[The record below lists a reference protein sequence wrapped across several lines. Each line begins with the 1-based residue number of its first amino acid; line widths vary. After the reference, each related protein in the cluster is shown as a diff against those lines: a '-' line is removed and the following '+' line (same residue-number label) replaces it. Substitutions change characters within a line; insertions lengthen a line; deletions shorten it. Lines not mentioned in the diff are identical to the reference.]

1 MARVGESL
9 VSLARQLA
17 GGIGAAVVTV
27 ALAHAGVLEPLETWA
42 LDRLFELRG
51 ARQPSAP
58 IVIVTIDEASNTEL
72 HTQWPFP
79 RAMHGAVLD
88 RISAGGPLAIGVD
101 LIFDRPS
108 SRGLKDDR
116 ALSAAVARAG
126 NVVLAAAPTVDPQTL
141 QQQGISLK
149 RIDENPP
156 LPTIR
161 QGAADVGSVNV
172 FYDADGL
179 IRRVPL
185 RVGVGERTLPGFDAA
200 LHRIAARAGLVVAP
214 LPAAAEVL
222 INFRGGPRTF
232 PWLPYYRVLRGEIRP
247 EAFQGKI
254 VLVGQASKALQ
265 DFHPTPFAGLDG
277 MTGVEIH
284 ANALDT
290 LVSGDAI
297 REIPRWVATLVAVVT
312 ALLGSALVGRL
323 RALRALGAAVLVW
336 GILTL
341 GAIAGFA
348 LGDVWMR
355 GMAGTI
361 ALVLGYGSTV
371 VEHFVREQREKRRLS
386 RFFSPHVLRTVVRAS
401 DKLSS
406 RRRLVTVL
414 FSDLRGFTSISEKL
428 QPEQVA
434 AMLREYLTEMTEI
447 VFDHDGT
454 VDKYIGDCVMAL
466 YNVPS
471 EDPEHAIKAVRT
483 GLAFQER
490 TLAAAARWEAKFGV
504 RIRNGVGIN
513 TGEAIVGILGSRQ
526 RFEYTAIGDTVNL
539 AARLESITKDYGAS
553 IIVSE
558 STYEHVKGVVATREL
573 GAVTVRGKSVP
584 VKIYAVLAT
593 DVRKYPRAVLDAAAA
608 LTDAATGLVCRV
620 GTVDISEGGLALADV
635 PADWTVGSTVRL
647 RLEKGA
653 LAIPVVAEG
662 TIVWRRGAHAGVS
675 FTAIEPESVPV
686 VAEYVAGRKGPGPST
701 TR

>member
-1 MARVGESL
+1 MTASSERPSSLAGLCPVASGTVARLQAPSIAPGPGVVNVAVVTACQRHHCDGLSTPALWDRVATMARVLESL
-9 VSLARQLA
+9 VSLGRQLA
-17 GGIGAAVVTV
+17 GGMGAAVVTV
-27 ALAHAGVLEPLETWA
+27 ALVHTGVLEPLETWA
-42 LDRLFELRG
+42 LDRLFEFRG

-79 RAMHGAVLD
+79 RAMHGALLD

-185 RVGVGERTLPGFDAA
+185 RVGVGERTLP
-200 LHRIAARAGLVVAP
+200 
-214 LPAAAEVL
+214 
-222 INFRGGPRTF
+222 
-232 PWLPYYRVLRGEIRP
+232 
-247 EAFQGKI
+247 
-254 VLVGQASKALQ
+254 
-265 DFHPTPFAGLDG
+265 
-277 MTGVEIH
+277 
-284 ANALDT
+284 
-290 LVSGDAI
+290 
-297 REIPRWVATLVAVVT
+297 RWVATLVAVVT

-386 RFFSPHVLRTVVRAS
+386 RFFSPPVLRTVVRAS

-504 RIRNGVGIN
+504 TIRCGVGIN

-539 AARLESITKDYGAS
+539 AARLESLTKDYGAS

-653 LAIPVVAEG
+653 LAIPIVAEG

-686 VAEYVAGRKGPGPST
+686 VAEYVAGRKGPCPST

>member
-1 MARVGESL
+1 MTASSERPSSLAGLCPVASGTVARLQAPSIAPGPGVVNVAIVTACQRRHCDGLSTPALWDRVATMARVGESL

-27 ALAHAGVLEPLETWA
+27 ALVHAGVLEPLETWA

-79 RAMHGAVLD
+79 RAMHGALLD

-490 TLAAAARWEAKFGV
+490 TLAAAARGGGC
-504 RIRNGVGIN
+504 RG
-513 TGEAIVGILGSRQ
+513 
-526 RFEYTAIGDTVNL
+526 
-539 AARLESITKDYGAS
+539 
-553 IIVSE
+553 
-558 STYEHVKGVVATREL
+558 
-573 GAVTVRGKSVP
+573 GAVDT
-584 VKIYAVLAT
+584 
-593 DVRKYPRAVLDAAAA
+593 
-608 LTDAATGLVCRV
+608 
-620 GTVDISEGGLALADV
+620 SEGGLAVAAG
-635 PADWTVGSTVRL
+635 PADWTVGGPVRL

-653 LAIPVVAEG
+653 LAIPIVAEG

-675 FTAIEPESVPV
+675 FTSIEPESVPV

>member
-1 MARVGESL
+1 MTASSERPSSLAGLCPVASGTVARLQAPSIAPGPGVVNVAVVTACQRHHRDGLSTPALWDRVATMARVLESL
-9 VSLARQLA
+9 VSLGRQLA
-17 GGIGAAVVTV
+17 GGMGAAVVTV
-27 ALAHAGVLEPLETWA
+27 ALVHTGVLEPLETWA
-42 LDRLFELRG
+42 LDRLFEFRG

-79 RAMHGAVLD
+79 RAMHGALLD
-88 RISAGGPLAIGVD
+88 RISAGGPLAVGVD
-101 LIFDRPS
+101 PTSDRPS
-108 SRGLKDDR
+108 SRGLKDAR

-232 PWLPYYRVLRGEIRP
+232 PWLPYYPVLRGEIRP

-297 REIPRWVATLVAVVT
+297 REIPRRVATLVAVVT
-312 ALLGSALVGRL
+312 PLLGSALVRRL
-323 RALRALGAAVLVW
+323 PAPRALRPAVLVW
-336 GILTL
+336 GIPPP
-341 GAIAGFA
+341 GALARLA
-348 LGDVWMR
+348 PRAVRMR
-355 GMAGTI
+355 
-361 ALVLGYGSTV
+361 
-371 VEHFVREQREKRRLS
+371 
-386 RFFSPHVLRTVVRAS
+386 
-401 DKLSS
+401 
-406 RRRLVTVL
+406 
-414 FSDLRGFTSISEKL
+414 
-428 QPEQVA
+428 
-434 AMLREYLTEMTEI
+434 
-447 VFDHDGT
+447 
-454 VDKYIGDCVMAL
+454 VMAL

-573 GAVTVRGKSVP
+573 GA
-584 VKIYAVLAT
+584 
-593 DVRKYPRAVLDAAAA
+593 
-608 LTDAATGLVCRV
+608 
-620 GTVDISEGGLALADV
+620 
-635 PADWTVGSTVRL
+635 
-647 RLEKGA
+647 
-653 LAIPVVAEG
+653 
-662 TIVWRRGAHAGVS
+662 
-675 FTAIEPESVPV
+675 ESVPV
-686 VAEYVAGRKGPGPST
+686 VAEYVAGRKGPGSST

>member
-1 MARVGESL
+1 MVSPGRILSRSTATATFPESRSIVDRPGSSVMVSVERSRTVTSALPPSRSRTTERSSVTIRSFRKTSSLNFRATGWRRAAR
-9 VSLARQLA
+9 
-17 GGIGAAVVTV
+17 AAVTRPWSVVTTPALVPWAWTSAGQHSASRTTRGRV
-27 ALAHAGVLEPLETWA
+27 ALVHTGVLEPLETWA
-42 LDRLFELRG
+42 LDRLFEFRG

-79 RAMHGAVLD
+79 RAMHGALLD

-232 PWLPYYRVLRGEIRP
+232 PWLPYYRVLRGEIRR

-297 REIPRWVATLVAVVT
+297 REIPRWVATLVAVVPGR
-312 ALLGSALVGRL
+312 LGSALRRRL
-323 RALRALGAAVLVW
+323 PGARARRSAGPVW

-341 GAIAGFA
+341 GALAGFA

-355 GMAGTI
+355 GMA
-361 ALVLGYGSTV
+361 
-371 VEHFVREQREKRRLS
+371 R
-386 RFFSPHVLRTVVRAS
+386 
-401 DKLSS
+401 
-406 RRRLVTVL
+406 
-414 FSDLRGFTSISEKL
+414 
-428 QPEQVA
+428 
-434 AMLREYLTEMTEI
+434 
-447 VFDHDGT
+447 
-454 VDKYIGDCVMAL
+454 VMAL

-573 GAVTVRGKSVP
+573 GAVTVRGKAVP

-653 LAIPVVAEG
+653 LATPIVAEG

-686 VAEYVAGRKGPGPST
+686 VAEYVAGRKDRGPST

>member
-1 MARVGESL
+1 MLSMVTSLSVPGRVRDRPFTAGAEYCPASRACQRRDCDGLSTTGLWGRVAAMARFWESG
-9 VSLARQLA
+9 VRLARQLA
-17 GGIGAAVVTV
+17 GGIGAAAVTV
-27 ALAHAGVLEPLETWA
+27 ALVHGGLLEPLETWS

-51 ARQPSAP
+51 ARAPSAP
-58 IVIVTIDEASNTEL
+58 IVIVTIDESSNAEL
-72 HTQWPFP
+72 NTQWPFP
-79 RAMHGAVLD
+79 RAMHGALLD

-108 SRGLKDDR
+108 SRGPKDDR

-126 NVVLAAAPTVDPQTL
+126 NVVLAAAPTVDPHTL

-232 PWLPYYRVLRGEIRP
+232 PWLPYYPVLRGEIRP

-312 ALLGSALVGRL
+312 ALLGSALVGPLPAL
-323 RALRALGAAVLVW
+323 RALRPPAPVW

-341 GAIAGFA
+341 GGIAGFA
-348 LGDVWMR
+348 LRDVW
-355 GMAGTI
+355 
-361 ALVLGYGSTV
+361 L
-371 VEHFVREQREKRRLS
+371 
-386 RFFSPHVLRTVVRAS
+386 
-401 DKLSS
+401 
-406 RRRLVTVL
+406 
-414 FSDLRGFTSISEKL
+414 
-428 QPEQVA
+428 
-434 AMLREYLTEMTEI
+434 
-447 VFDHDGT
+447 
-454 VDKYIGDCVMAL
+454 
-466 YNVPS
+466 
-471 EDPEHAIKAVRT
+471 
-483 GLAFQER
+483 
-490 TLAAAARWEAKFGV
+490 
-504 RIRNGVGIN
+504 
-513 TGEAIVGILGSRQ
+513 
-526 RFEYTAIGDTVNL
+526 
-539 AARLESITKDYGAS
+539 
-553 IIVSE
+553 
-558 STYEHVKGVVATREL
+558 
-573 GAVTVRGKSVP
+573 
-584 VKIYAVLAT
+584 
-593 DVRKYPRAVLDAAAA
+593 
-608 LTDAATGLVCRV
+608 
-620 GTVDISEGGLALADV
+620 
-635 PADWTVGSTVRL
+635 
-647 RLEKGA
+647 
-653 LAIPVVAEG
+653 
-662 TIVWRRGAHAGVS
+662 
-675 FTAIEPESVPV
+675 
-686 VAEYVAGRKGPGPST
+686 PGPART
-701 TR
+701 T